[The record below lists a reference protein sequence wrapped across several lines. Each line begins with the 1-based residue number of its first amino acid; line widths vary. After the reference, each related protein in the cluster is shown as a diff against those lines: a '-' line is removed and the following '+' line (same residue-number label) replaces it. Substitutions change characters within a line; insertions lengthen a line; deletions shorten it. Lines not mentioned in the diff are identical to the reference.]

1 MFKSTLFL
9 ASALLVCGVARAQ
22 APATEVKA
30 LTARL
35 NQLMADPKADDDTE
49 VRVSL
54 ADCGFRQT
62 VRKYRKPDKAST
74 TNIAISNSK
83 NGSSWGFKS
92 NENVELE
99 LTLAQEW
106 AEVGSVTYAAKEHDK
121 GGSRYYELTVKRR
134 AEAKGKSSSGL
145 ASTITLSLN
154 TDNEKEVA
162 ALVKRLDAVR
172 QQCTSRRG

>member
-1 MFKSTLFL
+1 MFLL
-9 ASALLVCGVARAQ
+9 ASALLVGGVARAQ
-22 APATEVKA
+22 APAAEVKA

-35 NQLMADPKADDDTE
+35 NQLLVDPKEKDDDTE

-62 VRKYRKPDKAST
+62 VRKYRKPNNTST
-74 TNIAISNSK
+74 TNIAVSNSK

-106 AEVGSVTYAAKEHDK
+106 AEVGSVTYAAKQHEK
-121 GGSRYYELTVKRR
+121 GGGRYYELTVKRR
-134 AEAKGKSSSGL
+134 EDAKGKSSSGL
-145 ASTITLSLN
+145 ASTITLGLN

-162 ALVKRLDAVR
+162 ALARRLDEVR
-172 QQCTSRRG
+172 RQCTSRKG

>member
-1 MFKSTLFL
+1 MLFL
-9 ASALLVCGVARAQ
+9 ASALLVGGVARAQ
-22 APATEVKA
+22 APAAEVKA

-35 NQLMADPKADDDTE
+35 NQLMAAPKADDNTE

-54 ADCGFRQT
+54 ADCSFRQT
-62 VRKYRKPDKAST
+62 VRKYRKPDKTST
-74 TNIAISNSK
+74 TNIAVSNSK

-106 AEVGSVTYAAKEHDK
+106 TEVGTVTYTAKEHEK
-121 GGSRYYELTVKRR
+121 GGGRYYELTVKRR
-134 AEAKGKSSSGL
+134 ADATGKSSSGL
-145 ASTITLSLN
+145 ASTITLALN

-162 ALVKRLDAVR
+162 ALAKRLEAVR
-172 QQCTSRRG
+172 QQCTSRKG